1 MSSTCFFHDPFTD
14 SSLPLAMVLP
24 GSALPPNNLL
34 NASIFPALQET
45 LTDKDANASIGLCD
59 YLTDFNRC
67 PHSVSCRPVPPT
79 EGPTEDWPTNPIAR
93 THRGSRLTDSPRRGA
108 EPTERLACARKCVI
122 LYSSGIAKYGC
133 CNAPVDKWCNCC
145 PVNNRWARV
154 KDDSRRLNW
163 LRQEQY
169 TCCM

>member
-1 MSSTCFFHDPFTD
+1 
-14 SSLPLAMVLP
+14 MVLP

-79 EGPTEDWPTNPIAR
+79 ERGLTDAQRLIQSRELTADPASL
-93 THRGSRLTDSPRRGA
+93 THRD
-108 EPTERLACARKCVI
+108 EE
-122 LYSSGIAKYGC
+122 
-133 CNAPVDKWCNCC
+133 
-145 PVNNRWARV
+145 
-154 KDDSRRLNW
+154 LN
-163 LRQEQY
+163 QQNV
-169 TCCM
+169 